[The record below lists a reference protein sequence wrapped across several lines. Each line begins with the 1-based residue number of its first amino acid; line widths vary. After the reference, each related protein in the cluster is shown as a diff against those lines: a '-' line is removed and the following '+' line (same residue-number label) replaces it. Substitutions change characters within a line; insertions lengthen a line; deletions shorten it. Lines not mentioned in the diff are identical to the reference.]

1 MMMIITNLLILTS
14 SSCKNKVARIL
25 TTTNLI
31 ANTLLISLLLAMSLS
46 VEQRNEMSNTS
57 AAAIA
62 AKWQSVSE
70 RALTKATY
78 I

>member
-14 SSCKNKVARIL
+14 SCKNMVARIL